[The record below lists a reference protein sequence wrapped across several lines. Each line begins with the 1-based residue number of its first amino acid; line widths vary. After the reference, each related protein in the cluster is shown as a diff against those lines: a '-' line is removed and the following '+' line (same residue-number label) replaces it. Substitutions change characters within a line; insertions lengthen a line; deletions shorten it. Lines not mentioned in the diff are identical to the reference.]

1 VLNCP
6 LLHCCKGSFKC
17 SSLYKLRVLVT
28 AHLFQQVLAVLCF
41 VWYFSKQSP
50 RCSLVLQVQ
59 DLQKKTVF
67 VCDIPQVLIPRL
79 CLVAQPNLWHLTGL
93 KILWSKYL
101 IGINHPCWQ
110 VNVLLQSTKAI
121 RLTGDVAGMWL
132 RAIRWVSQMSSKLL
146 RVNHTCATVYS
157 VQSTWLS
164 SSCCWNVLAELFMSE
179 LTWPVWLADNFAWWL
194 LLSVCL
200 SILIRIN
207 WV

>member
-1 VLNCP
+1 MLCVIFLKAVSWMQSCTASAGLAEENCFC
-6 LLHCCKGSFKC
+6 LWH
-17 SSLYKLRVLVT
+17 
-28 AHLFQQVLAVLCF
+28 
-41 VWYFSKQSP
+41 P
-50 RCSLVLQVQ
+50 RF
-59 DLQKKTVF
+59 T
-67 VCDIPQVLIPRL
+67 QVLIPRL
-79 CLVAQPNLWHLTGL
+79 GLVAQPNLWHLTGL

-101 IGINHPCWQ
+101 IGISHPCWQ

-179 LTWPVWLADNFAWWL
+179 LTWPVWLADNFASWL